1 MRASQFA
8 LSFCLI
14 IASASP
20 DGLALADATATAVWM
35 TDFAEAESEAKRL
48 NWPLVVHFYGPSC
61 PPCKR
66 MEKELLLTPQVLKIL
81 DSGFIAVKVDVAKNL
96 NLQPRFQ
103 IAAMPTD
110 LILSPEGK
118 VLVRTEGYT
127 GEADKTRYLANL
139 SKIDKQYAGKRL
151 ARTDAGDAGADPA
164 IAKDKAPAVKDK
176 GPATKNRAIASNNDK
191 LVPPPTDPKKV
202 DVSGDSAS
210 QGDLDDVPAAA
221 APAIQLAMDGYCPV
235 TLRSTRT
242 WKIGSKDF
250 ALEHDGQ
257 TYYFTA
263 SEKRNEF
270 KSNPARYA
278 PKLLGCDPVVLAE
291 SDLAIRGSTQYGAFY
306 DGSLFLFESAESRT
320 KFRKTPSRYS
330 NLKQVVKP
338 EDVKTIASA
347 SNK

>member
-1 MRASQFA
+1 MRASRFA
-8 LSFCLI
+8 LSFWLI
-14 IASASP
+14 IATTSTGAV
-20 DGLALADATATAVWM
+20 ALADPTASTVWL
-35 TDFAEAESEAKRL
+35 TDFNEAESEAKRL

-61 PPCKR
+61 PPCKK
-66 MEKELLLTPQVLKIL
+66 MEKELLLSPQVLKIL

-110 LILSPEGK
+110 IILSPEGK

-127 GEADKTRYLANL
+127 GAPEDRTRYLANIA
-139 SKIDKQYAGKRL
+139 KIDKQYAGKRL
-151 ARTDAGDAGADPA
+151 ARTDAGAEPPV
-164 IAKDKAPAVKDK
+164 AKGKAPGTKD
-176 GPATKNRAIASNNDK
+176 RAIASADK
-191 LVPPPTDPKKV
+191 LVPDPTEPKKV
-202 DVSGDSAS
+202 NLPGAKDN
-210 QGDLDDVPAAA
+210 DLDDVPAAA
-221 APAIQLAMDGYCPV
+221 APSIQVAMDGFCPV

-250 ALEHDGQ
+250 ALEHEGQ

-263 SEKRNEF
+263 SEKRAEF
-270 KSNPARYA
+270 KSNPVRYA
-278 PKLLGCDPVVLAE
+278 PRLLGCDPVVLAE

-306 DGSLFLFESAESRT
+306 DGNLFLFESAESRA
-320 KFRKTPSRYS
+320 KFRKEPTRYS